1 MHHRRK
7 AALIAAAI
15 MFGTPVAAQA
25 ASAGVAPE
33 TEERSGSDTIWNL
46 VGLIGLFGL
55 IGFSRPSDND
65 GYTDDPI

>member
-1 MHHRRK
+1 M
-7 AALIAAAI
+7 IAAAI
-15 MFGTPVAAQA
+15 MLGTPAAA
-25 ASAGVAPE
+25 LAVSAGVAPE
-33 TEERSGSDTIWNL
+33 ETEERTGSDTMWNL

>member
-1 MHHRRK
+1 M
-7 AALIAAAI
+7 IAAAI
-15 MFGTPVAAQA
+15 MLGTPAAA
-25 ASAGVAPE
+25 LAVNAGVAPE
-33 TEERSGSDTIWNL
+33 TEERTGSDTMWNL